1 MEETKIAAFLFDSF
15 SLWSYSKDYQ
25 DQDLGREWTLSI
37 A

>member
-1 MEETKIAAFLFDSF
+1 MVENKIAAFLFDSF

-25 DQDLGREWTLSI
+25 DQEMGRKWISSI